1 MRFLFPIDISSV
13 RCAGGAPSPNFAP
26 HNIDKIQVPPSLPVA
41 NDGFLL
47 YSMNTTA
54 IDCCIDRNDFDDEI
68 ESKIEVFLSSNS
80 MAEMRKWSPTP
91 NAPTQPESCAAVLRE
106 CFSGEDTAEVMTP
119 TENTGTP
126 TNLSPTSGSS
136 HQSPAKHASDFN
148 VISPPKVSSVLW
160 TVPAAKS
167 DRIPISGTSSSPTSA
182 ITERNMSQRE
192 KHSILAD
199 PLLWRSEME
208 LSSSNPSFVPPHS
221 SNDEGKPDEEE
232 EEELS
237 WRMSPHQSMSDW
249 TIEVMVP
256 TSARSTLYHV
266 HKSVLAVGPRRSQY
280 FVKLFRATDPTT
292 FQKDATPPSS
302 TTTRLEMEEL
312 TATAFPVLLDYV
324 YDHGATIHITTY
336 NATALHVLSQRLE
349 MKHLRG
355 RVREF
360 WIHDI
365 SMDHMAI
372 YYQHATKLG
381 GLDDPLILRALEVYC
396 AQHLFDSDSG
406 KCTIADLLDLIDPQ
420 FLFHVIQQAFN
431 NTDDQSVFSLRLS
444 LIVAVYCN
452 IHYLTDLDQNM
463 FYKLTDA
470 QHLPVIESQAAKAF
484 LELQEKISSTP
495 NASVSSLTERCI
507 SVLSEQWD
515 EACVKQ
521 DRSTEQATVV
531 LPKLVGTAL
540 ERFVSKSLMNAK
552 DRLSRSIDENSTLQR
567 QVKES
572 ESAVSDLQLQVDTAQ
587 QTVESLER
595 QNEQLQ
601 RQLRDLQRE
610 KDELQQQMKYI
621 NPSSTKSAG
630 KQIE

>member
-1 MRFLFPIDISSV
+1 M
-13 RCAGGAPSPNFAP
+13 
-26 HNIDKIQVPPSLPVA
+26 
-41 NDGFLL
+41 ND
-47 YSMNTTA
+47 TA
-54 IDCCIDRNDFDDEI
+54 IDCCIDRDDTDCEI
-68 ESKIEVFLSSNS
+68 ESKIEVFLSSES
-80 MAEMRKWSPTP
+80 MPEARKWSPP
-91 NAPTQPESCAAVLRE
+91 RQAPPQSTDACSVVLRE
-106 CFSGEDTAEVMTP
+106 CFSGEDTAEAMSP
-119 TENTGTP
+119 TENTASP
-126 TNLSPTSGSS
+126 TNVSPSAGFKYPSPEKHTSSEY
-136 HQSPAKHASDFN
+136 K
-148 VISPPKVSSVLW
+148 VVSPPKVSSVLW
-160 TVPAAKS
+160 TVQAANS
-167 DRIPISGTSSSPTSA
+167 DRIPMKGSSHSPSSVV
-182 ITERNMSQRE
+182 TERSMSQ
-192 KHSILAD
+192 KQQPSIRDEPKLR
-199 PLLWRSEME
+199 RSEE
-208 LSSSNPSFVPPHS
+208 EPTATSTRPSFIPS
-221 SNDEGKPDEEE
+221 ELTKEEGKQDVEEE

-237 WRMSPHQSMSDW
+237 WRMSPLQSMSDW
-249 TIEVMVP
+249 TIEVVVP

-280 FVKLFRATDPTT
+280 FVKLFRSTDPTS
-292 FQKDATPPSS
+292 FSKEATN
-302 TTTRLEMEEL
+302 TTTRLELEEL
-312 TATAFPVLLDYV
+312 TATAFPVLLDYM
-324 YDHGATIHITTY
+324 YDHRATIHMTTY

-420 FLFHVIQQAFN
+420 FLYHVIQQAFS
-431 NTDDQSVFSLRLS
+431 NTEDQNAFSLRLS

-452 IHYLTDLDQNM
+452 IHYLTDLDQAM
-463 FYKLTDA
+463 FCKLTDA

-484 LELQEKISSTP
+484 LELQEKISGSP
-495 NASVSSLTERCI
+495 NASLTSLTERCI

-515 EACVKQ
+515 DACVKQ

-552 DRLSRSIDENSTLQR
+552 ERLSRSEDKNSTLER
-567 QVKES
+567 QVQES
-572 ESAVSDLQLQVDTAQ
+572 ETTTSSLQQQVDAAQ

-621 NPSSTKSAG
+621 NHSPTRNAG
-630 KQIE
+630 KPIE